1 MKDKTSVLALAS
13 LIGTIIGAGVF
24 GIPYVMAKSG
34 IVFCLFYFLIL
45 GTVVL
50 VLHLFFG
57 EIILR
62 TKQQYRLIGYTN
74 KYLGKKAKII
84 VTFSTIFGTIG
95 SLLAYIILNNNFL
108 EIILP
113 SYLNP
118 LYIGLILWAILCFF
132 VFSGIKLISQV
143 QFLMN
148 ICFFTAIFLVFFNA
162 LPKIDIN
169 NFILADPKYIFLPYG
184 VILFSLVGWNA
195 IPEVVNILAEKKNLK
210 KVIWQAMVICLG
222 FYLLFG
228 LFISGVT
235 GINTSQEAFQG
246 LIPFL
251 GQKIM
256 LLGAIFGIF
265 TISTS
270 FLTLANYL
278 KNTLIFDFNISYFIS
293 FGLVAFIPL
302 ILFLIGI
309 RQFIWVIAFIGTFM
323 GLVDGTVISLIY
335 KKAKKYGDRI
345 PEYSLNIPKY
355 FFYSII
361 IILFFGAFIE
371 IIKYL
376 IN

>member
-62 TKQQYRLIGYTN
+62 TKQKYRLIGYTE
-74 KYLGKKAKII
+74 KYLGKKAKIL
-84 VTFSTIFGTIG
+84 VSFSTIFGTIG

-113 SYLNP
+113 SYLNH
-118 LYIGLILWAILCFF
+118 LYIGLILWAVLCFF

-143 QFLMN
+143 QLLMN
-148 ICFFTAIFLVFFNA
+148 ICFFGAIFYIFSNA

-195 IPEVVNILAEKKNLK
+195 IPGVEKILVEKKNLK
-210 KVIWQAMVICLG
+210 KVIFQAMTICLC
-222 FYLLFG
+222 FYILFG

-235 GINTSQEAFQG
+235 GSSTSQEAFQG

-251 GQKIM
+251 GQKVM

-265 TISTS
+265 TVSTS
-270 FLTLANYL
+270 FLTSANYL
-278 KNTLIFDFNISYFIS
+278 KNTFIFDYKIPYFIS
-293 FGLVAFIPL
+293 FSLVAFIPL
-302 ILFLIGI
+302 FLFLIGV
-309 RQFIWVIAFIGTFM
+309 RQFIWIIAFIGIFM

-335 KKAKKYGDRI
+335 QKAKKYGDRI

>member
-1 MKDKTSVLALAS
+1 MKDKSSVLALAS

-50 VLHLFFG
+50 ILHLFFG

-62 TKQQYRLIGYTN
+62 TKQKYRLIGYTE
-74 KYLGKKAKII
+74 KYLGKKAKIL
-84 VTFSTIFGTIG
+84 VSFSTILGTIG
-95 SLLAYIILNNNFL
+95 SLLAYIILTNNFL
-108 EIILP
+108 KIILP
-113 SYLNP
+113 GHINS
-118 LYIGLILWAILCFF
+118 LYIGLILWAVLSFF
-132 VFSGIKLISQV
+132 VFSGIKRISQV

-169 NFILADPKYIFLPYG
+169 NFILTNSRYVFLPYG

-195 IPEVVNILAEKKNLK
+195 IPGVENILVDKKNLK
-210 KVIWQAMVICLG
+210 KVILQAMIICLC
-222 FYLLFG
+222 FYFLFG
-228 LFISGVT
+228 LLISGVT
-235 GINTSQEAFQG
+235 GSNTSPEAFQG
-246 LIPFL
+246 LVPFL
-251 GQKIM
+251 GQKVM

-265 TISTS
+265 AVSTS
-270 FLTLANYL
+270 FLTSANYL
-278 KNTLIFDFNISYFIS
+278 KNTLIFDYKIPFLIS
-293 FGLVAFIPL
+293 FSLVIFIPL
-302 ILFLIGI
+302 ILFLIGV
-309 RQFIWVIAFIGTFM
+309 RQFIWVIAFIGIFM

-335 KKAKKYGDRI
+335 QKAKKYGDRI

-355 FFYSII
+355 FFFSII

-371 IIKYL
+371 IIKYF
-376 IN
+376 I

>member
-34 IVFCLFYFLIL
+34 IAFCLFYFLIL

-62 TKQQYRLIGYTN
+62 TKQKYRLIGYTE
-74 KYLGKKAKII
+74 KYLGKKAKIL
-84 VTFSTIFGTIG
+84 VSFSTIFGTIG

-113 SYLNP
+113 NSLNP
-118 LYIGLILWAILCFF
+118 LYIGLILWAILSFF

-143 QFLMN
+143 QLLMN
-148 ICFFTAIFLVFFNA
+148 VCFFGAIFYIFSNT

-195 IPEVVNILAEKKNLK
+195 IPGVVSILSEKKNLK
-210 KVIWQAMVICLG
+210 KVIFQAMTICVC
-222 FYLLFG
+222 FYILFG

-235 GINTSQEAFQG
+235 GSSTSQEAFQG

-251 GQKIM
+251 GQKVM

-265 TISTS
+265 AVSTS
-270 FLTLANYL
+270 FLTSANYL
-278 KNTLIFDFNISYFIS
+278 KNTLIFDYKISYFIS
-293 FGLVAFIPL
+293 FNLVIFIPL
-302 ILFLIGI
+302 ILFLIGV
-309 RQFIWVIAFIGTFM
+309 RQFIWVIAFIGIFM

-335 KKAKKYGDRI
+335 QKAKKYGDRI
-345 PEYSLNIPKY
+345 PEYSLSIPKY

-361 IILFFGAFIE
+361 IILFFGAFME
-371 IIKYL
+371 IIKYF
-376 IN
+376 I

>member
-1 MKDKTSVLALAS
+1 MKDKSSVLALAS

-50 VLHLFFG
+50 ILHLFFG

-62 TKQQYRLIGYTN
+62 TKQKYRLIGYTE
-74 KYLGKKAKII
+74 KYLGKKAKIL
-84 VTFSTIFGTIG
+84 VSFSTIFGTVG
-95 SLLAYIILNNNFL
+95 SLLAYIILNDNFL
-108 EIILP
+108 KIIFPNSL
-113 SYLNP
+113 YL
-118 LYIGLILWAILCFF
+118 GLILWAILAFF

-148 ICFFTAIFLVFFNA
+148 TCFFGAILLLFFNA
-162 LPKIDIN
+162 LPEININ

-195 IPEVVNILAEKKNLK
+195 IPGVENILVDKKNLK
-210 KVIWQAMVICLG
+210 KVILQAMIICVS
-222 FYLLFG
+222 FYILFG

-235 GINTSQEAFQG
+235 GSNTSPEAFQG

-251 GQKIM
+251 GQKVM

-265 TISTS
+265 AVSTS
-270 FLTLANYL
+270 FLTSANYL
-278 KNTLIFDFNISYFIS
+278 KNTLIFDYKIPFLIS
-293 FGLVAFIPL
+293 FSLVIFIPL
-302 ILFLIGI
+302 ILFLIGV
-309 RQFIWVIAFIGTFM
+309 RQFIWVIAFIGIFM

-335 KKAKKYGDRI
+335 QKAKKYGDRI

-361 IILFFGAFIE
+361 IILFLGAFIE
-371 IIKYL
+371 ILKYF
-376 IN
+376 I

>member
-1 MKDKTSVLALAS
+1 MKDKTSVLGLAS

-24 GIPYVMAKSG
+24 GIPYIMAKSG
-34 IVFCLFYFLIL
+34 IAFCLFYFFIL
-45 GTVVL
+45 GAVVF

-62 TKQQYRLIGYTN
+62 TKQKYRLIGYTE

-84 VTFSTIFGTIG
+84 VAFSTIFGTVG

-113 SYLNP
+113 SSINP
-118 LYIGLILWAILCFF
+118 LYIGLILWAILSFF

-148 ICFFTAIFLVFFNA
+148 ICFFGAIFYIFFNA
-162 LPKIDIN
+162 LPEININ

-195 IPEVVNILAEKKNLK
+195 IPGVVNILTEKRNLK
-210 KVIWQAMVICLG
+210 KVIFQAMIICVC
-222 FYLLFG
+222 FYILFG

-235 GINTSQEAFQG
+235 GGDTSQEAFQG

-251 GQKIM
+251 GQKVI

-265 TISTS
+265 AVSTS
-270 FLTLANYL
+270 FLTSANYL
-278 KNTLIFDFNISYFIS
+278 KNTLIFDYKIPFLIS
-293 FGLVAFIPL
+293 FNLAISTPL
-302 ILFLIGI
+302 ILFLIGV
-309 RQFIWVIAFIGTFM
+309 RQFIWVIAFIGIFM

-335 KKAKKYGDRI
+335 QKAKKYGDRI

-361 IILFFGAFIE
+361 VILFFGAFIE
-371 IIKYL
+371 IIKYF
-376 IN
+376 I

>member
-34 IVFCLFYFLIL
+34 IVFCLFYFIIL

-50 VLHLFFG
+50 FLHLFFG

-62 TKQQYRLIGYTN
+62 TKEKYRLIGYTE
-74 KYLGKKAKII
+74 KYLGKKAKIL
-84 VTFSTIFGTIG
+84 VSFSTIFGTIG

-118 LYIGLILWAILCFF
+118 LYIGLILWAILCSFI
-132 VFSGIKLISQV
+132 FSGIKLISQV
-143 QFLMN
+143 QLLMN
-148 ICFFTAIFLVFFNA
+148 ICFFTAVGLVFFNA
-162 LPKIDIN
+162 FPKIDIN

-195 IPEVVNILAEKKNLK
+195 IPGVVNILAEKKNLK
-210 KVIWQAMVICLG
+210 KVILQAMIICLG

-235 GINTSQEAFQG
+235 GINTSPEAFQG
-246 LIPFL
+246 LIPLL

-265 TISTS
+265 AVSTS
-270 FLTLANYL
+270 FLTSANYL
-278 KNTLIFDFNISYFIS
+278 KNTLIFDYNIPYLTS
-293 FGLVAFIPL
+293 FSLVVFVPL

-335 KKAKKYGDRI
+335 QKAKKYGDRI

-371 IIKYL
+371 IIKYF
-376 IN
+376 I

>member
-34 IVFCLFYFLIL
+34 IVFCLFYFIIL

-50 VLHLFFG
+50 FLHLFFG

-62 TKQQYRLIGYTN
+62 TKEKYRLIGYTE
-74 KYLGKKAKII
+74 KYLGKKAKIL
-84 VTFSTIFGTIG
+84 VSFSTIFGTIG

-118 LYIGLILWAILCFF
+118 LYIGLILWAILCSFI
-132 VFSGIKLISQV
+132 FSGIKLISQV
-143 QFLMN
+143 QLLMN
-148 ICFFTAIFLVFFNA
+148 ICFFTAVGLVFFNA
-162 LPKIDIN
+162 FPKIDIN

-195 IPEVVNILAEKKNLK
+195 IPGVVNILAEKKNLK
-210 KVIWQAMVICLG
+210 KVILQAMIICLG

-235 GINTSQEAFQG
+235 GINTSPEAFQG
-246 LIPFL
+246 LIPLL

-265 TISTS
+265 AVSTS
-270 FLTLANYL
+270 FLTSANYL
-278 KNTLIFDFNISYFIS
+278 KNTLIFDYNIPYLTS
-293 FGLVAFIPL
+293 FSLVVFVPL

-335 KKAKKYGDRI
+335 KKAKQYGDRI

-355 FFYSII
+355 FFYSTI
-361 IILFFGAFIE
+361 IILFLGAFVE
-371 IIKYL
+371 IIKYF
-376 IN
+376 I

>member
-34 IVFCLFYFLIL
+34 IAFCLFYFLIL
-45 GTVVL
+45 GAVVL
-50 VLHLFFG
+50 ALHLFFG

-62 TKQQYRLIGYTN
+62 TKQKCRLIGYTE
-74 KYLGKKAKII
+74 KYLGKKAKIL
-84 VTFSTIFGTIG
+84 VSFSTIFGTIG

-113 SYLNP
+113 SSLNP
-118 LYIGLILWAILCFF
+118 LYIGLILWAILSFF

-148 ICFFTAIFLVFFNA
+148 ICFFGAIFYIFSNA
-162 LPKIDIN
+162 LPKIDMN

-195 IPEVVNILAEKKNLK
+195 IPGLENILREKKNLK
-210 KVIWQAMVICLG
+210 KVILQATIICAC
-222 FYLLFG
+222 FYFLFG

-251 GQKIM
+251 GQKVM

-265 TISTS
+265 AVSTS
-270 FLTLANYL
+270 FLTSANYL
-278 KNTLIFDFNISYFIS
+278 KNTLIFDYKIPFLIS
-293 FGLVAFIPL
+293 FNLVIFIPL

-309 RQFIWVIAFIGTFM
+309 RQFILVIAFIGIFM

-335 KKAKKYGDRI
+335 QKAKKYGDRV

-371 IIKYL
+371 IIKYFV
-376 IN
+376 

>member
-34 IVFCLFYFLIL
+34 IAFCLFYFLIL

-50 VLHLFFG
+50 ILHLFFG

-62 TKQQYRLIGYTN
+62 TKQKYRLIGYTE
-74 KYLGKKAKII
+74 KYLGKKAKIL
-84 VTFSTIFGTIG
+84 VSFSTIFGTIG

-113 SYLNP
+113 SFLNP
-118 LYIGLILWAILCFF
+118 LYVGLILWAILSFF

-143 QFLMN
+143 QLLMS
-148 ICFFTAIFLVFFNA
+148 ICFFGAIFYIFFNA

-169 NFILADPKYIFLPYG
+169 NFILVDPKYIFLPYG

-195 IPEVVNILAEKKNLK
+195 IPGVVNILAEKKNLK
-210 KVIWQAMVICLG
+210 KVIFQAMTICLC
-222 FYLLFG
+222 FYFLFG

-235 GINTSQEAFQG
+235 GSNTSQEAFQG

-251 GQKIM
+251 GQKVM

-265 TISTS
+265 TVSTS
-270 FLTLANYL
+270 FLTSANYL
-278 KNTLIFDFNISYFIS
+278 KNTLIFDYKIPFLVSFN
-293 FGLVAFIPL
+293 LVIFIPL

-309 RQFIWVIAFIGTFM
+309 RQFIWVIAFVGIFM

-335 KKAKKYGDRI
+335 QKAKKYGDRI

-361 IILFFGAFIE
+361 IILFFGASME
-371 IIKYL
+371 IIKYF
-376 IN
+376 I

>member
-34 IVFCLFYFLIL
+34 IAFCLFYFLIL
-45 GTVVL
+45 GAVVL

-62 TKQQYRLIGYTN
+62 TKQKYRLIGYTE
-74 KYLGKKAKII
+74 KYLGKKAKVI
-84 VTFSTIFGTIG
+84 VAFSTIFGTIG

-113 SYLNP
+113 SSINS
-118 LYIGLILWAILCFF
+118 LYISLILWAILSFF

-143 QFLMN
+143 QLLMN
-148 ICFFTAIFLVFFNA
+148 ICFFGAIFYIFSNA
-162 LPKIDIN
+162 LPEINMN

-195 IPEVVNILAEKKNLK
+195 IPGVANILSEKKNLK
-210 KVIWQAMVICLG
+210 KVILQAMAICVC
-222 FYLLFG
+222 FYILFG

-235 GINTSQEAFQG
+235 GANTSQEAFQG

-251 GQKIM
+251 GQKVM

-265 TISTS
+265 AVSTS
-270 FLTLANYL
+270 FLTSANYL
-278 KNTLIFDFNISYFIS
+278 KNTLIFDYKIPFLIS
-293 FGLVAFIPL
+293 FNLAVSIPL
-302 ILFLIGI
+302 ILFLVGI
-309 RQFIWVIAFIGTFM
+309 RQFILVIAFIGIFM

-335 KKAKKYGDRI
+335 QKAKKYGDRV
-345 PEYSLNIPKY
+345 PEYSLNISKY

-371 IIKYL
+371 VIKYF
-376 IN
+376 I

>member
-50 VLHLFFG
+50 ILHLFFG

-62 TKQQYRLIGYTN
+62 TKQKYRLIGYTE

-113 SYLNP
+113 SSLNP
-118 LYIGLILWAILCFF
+118 LYVGLILWALLSFF
-132 VFSGIKLISQV
+132 VFSGIKRISQI

-148 ICFFTAIFLVFFNA
+148 ICFFTAIFLIFFNA

-195 IPEVVNILAEKKNLK
+195 IPGVENILVQKKNLK
-210 KVIWQAMVICLG
+210 KVISQAMIICVS
-222 FYLLFG
+222 FYILFG

-235 GINTSQEAFQG
+235 GNSTSPEAFQG

-251 GQKIM
+251 GQKVM

-265 TISTS
+265 AVSTS
-270 FLTLANYL
+270 FLTSANYL
-278 KNTLIFDFNISYFIS
+278 KNTLIFDYKIPFLIS
-293 FGLVAFIPL
+293 FNLVIFIPL
-302 ILFLIGI
+302 ILFLVGV
-309 RQFIWVIAFIGTFM
+309 RQFIWVIAFIGVFM

-335 KKAKKYGDRI
+335 QKAKKYGDRV

-361 IILFFGAFIE
+361 TILFFGAFIE
-371 IIKYL
+371 IIKYF
-376 IN
+376 I